1 MKKIK
6 VILLLIFFLINL
18 QANNLSALGKKNEKS
33 VSADD
38 IQPKISS
45 ILREEWAPGL
55 LLVAFLD
62 VGQGDAIVIITP
74 SKKVI
79 VIDTGEYDGRSKKK
93 SSDII
98 SNFLKM
104 YDIKK
109 IDCMVLTHSHSDHIG
124 GAYNLLK
131 NFEVGEVWDTGHK
144 STSAL
149 YLKIL
154 NLIKEKKIKYIIP
167 NVNDKIAVDTA
178 VNIRVL
184 HCLKTTS
191 VKYLNTNNTSIVLK
205 LEYNNFST
213 LFTGDIEAPIEKN
226 LVDSDSVSLKA
237 VVLKAPHHGSS
248 TSNSI
253 DFLKAVAPQFTVI
266 SVGQNNRY
274 NHPSQT
280 VLNRYKEFSDM
291 KLFRTDQQG
300 TIEMLTDGKELKVKL
315 QVPVDFEKLYKFFR
329 Y

>member
-109 IDCMVLTHSHSDHIG
+109 
-124 GAYNLLK
+124 
-131 NFEVGEVWDTGHK
+131 
-144 STSAL
+144 
-149 YLKIL
+149 
-154 NLIKEKKIKYIIP
+154 
-167 NVNDKIAVDTA
+167 
-178 VNIRVL
+178 
-184 HCLKTTS
+184 
-191 VKYLNTNNTSIVLK
+191 
-205 LEYNNFST
+205 
-213 LFTGDIEAPIEKN
+213 
-226 LVDSDSVSLKA
+226 
-237 VVLKAPHHGSS
+237 
-248 TSNSI
+248 
-253 DFLKAVAPQFTVI
+253 
-266 SVGQNNRY
+266 
-274 NHPSQT
+274 
-280 VLNRYKEFSDM
+280 
-291 KLFRTDQQG
+291 
-300 TIEMLTDGKELKVKL
+300 
-315 QVPVDFEKLYKFFR
+315 
-329 Y
+329 